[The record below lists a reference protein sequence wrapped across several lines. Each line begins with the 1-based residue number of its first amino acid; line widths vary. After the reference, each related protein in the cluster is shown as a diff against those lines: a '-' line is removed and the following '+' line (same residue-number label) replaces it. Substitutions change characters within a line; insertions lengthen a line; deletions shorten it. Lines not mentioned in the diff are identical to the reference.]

1 MASRITGSIVIAVI
15 AAILASSTQ
24 LAQAQNL
31 ASLVFP
37 EQKTIAVRDPAE
49 LPAAPIPMIPP
60 PPTVAEWGTE
70 LEPRLMPLDEAIRIA
85 LANSTCG
92 AGAGRRDG
100 RLQRQHDLR
109 YGGYQYADRPGAC
122 AL

>member
-1 MASRITGSIVIAVI
+1 MASRITGSIVITII

-37 EQKTIAVRDPAE
+37 EQKTIAVRDPSE

-70 LEPRLMPLDEAIRIA
+70 LEP
-85 LANSTCG
+85 
-92 AGAGRRDG
+92 
-100 RLQRQHDLR
+100 
-109 YGGYQYADRPGAC
+109 
-122 AL
+122 